1 MAKMKHKYFYN
12 SKSQKEPM
20 GISRQQKGCLLHN
33 GKTGKFRLA
42 EIALRRHPSA
52 NIPQTGHAF
61 RLAVHEKIPTGEKAQ
76 KR

>member
-1 MAKMKHKYFYN
+1 
-12 SKSQKEPM
+12 M

-52 NIPQTGHAF
+52 NIPQRDTPFAWPYMKNSDRRKGTKGNRDF
-61 RLAVHEKIPTGEKAQ
+61 PFITYGL
-76 KR
+76 